1 MEIGEALKDMGLTQS
16 EVAQGIVT
24 ESFYYKVERGAY
36 KIDAETLIKIISAH
50 DVDPI
55 NFFNRLGQLKNNTS
69 EVIMIM
75 NIFLR

>member
-1 MEIGEALKDMGLTQS
+1 MGLTQS
-16 EVAQGIVT
+16 EMVQGIVT
-24 ESFYYKVERGAY
+24 ESFYSKVESGVY

-50 DVDPI
+50 DVGPI
-55 NFFNRLGQLKNNTS
+55 NFFNRLGQLRNNTS